1 MKKRYRSKYHY
12 TQAELKSVS
21 DKALLVFDTN
31 ALLDILRLT
40 PDLAKKVLKVIE
52 DNLER
57 VRIPE
62 HVIWEYHRHI
72 IDIPAEMYA
81 KTNDAYKKFDKEIF
95 QAPLDV
101 FYNQHKK
108 IRIETREKINNI
120 FEKAYN
126 QTLKELKLLTDYF
139 RDNFQNQTTQLQIGD
154 LLSDKILPGFSAD
167 KKKDIEEEGAK
178 RYAEKIP
185 PGYEDAKTK
194 DDNQYGDLIIWY
206 EILELAKEDNDIFFI
221 SNDLKEDWILTS
233 NGLKC
238 GPRTELL
245 DEFNAISTKIFHIYS
260 LTQFLE
266 LFAKKKFNETE
277 LRSVE
282 DLFDSQPIL
291 GSLKIDPRYPIHY
304 GYQNYMAGETLDQVI
319 ESIKKISCSA
329 DTSVIE
335 KNKIKSSE
343 ATSSDNNGASAQ
355 QPDNP
360 DIDESS
366 EE

>member
-108 IRIETREKINNI
+108 
-120 FEKAYN
+120 
-126 QTLKELKLLTDYF
+126 
-139 RDNFQNQTTQLQIGD
+139 
-154 LLSDKILPGFSAD
+154 
-167 KKKDIEEEGAK
+167 
-178 RYAEKIP
+178 
-185 PGYEDAKTK
+185 
-194 DDNQYGDLIIWY
+194 
-206 EILELAKEDNDIFFI
+206 LESRPERK
-221 SNDLKEDWILTS
+221 
-233 NGLKC
+233 
-238 GPRTELL
+238 
-245 DEFNAISTKIFHIYS
+245 
-260 LTQFLE
+260 
-266 LFAKKKFNETE
+266 
-277 LRSVE
+277 
-282 DLFDSQPIL
+282 
-291 GSLKIDPRYPIHY
+291 
-304 GYQNYMAGETLDQVI
+304 
-319 ESIKKISCSA
+319 
-329 DTSVIE
+329 
-335 KNKIKSSE
+335 
-343 ATSSDNNGASAQ
+343 
-355 QPDNP
+355 
-360 DIDESS
+360 
-366 EE
+366 